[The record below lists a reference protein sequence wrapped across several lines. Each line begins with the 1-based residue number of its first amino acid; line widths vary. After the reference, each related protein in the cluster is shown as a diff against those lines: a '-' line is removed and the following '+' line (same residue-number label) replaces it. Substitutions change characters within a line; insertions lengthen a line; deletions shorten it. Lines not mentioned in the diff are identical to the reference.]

1 GYGERNYQDP
11 RLPNL
16 ASPLIDASLIWTATP
31 LTTVTL
37 KSVSSLN
44 ETTIPGASGAAQHA
58 TTLAIDHALR
68 RYLTLTGTIDYLTDD
83 YVGVP
88 GRHNQFRPCGQLQP
102 QPRRRSQSKRQPP
115 ILQLDSA
122 GHELCR
128 NRADAGAQ
136 AAAVSEGEYG
146 GQASFLARPN
156 LRSSALRPGAISLRS
171 SAKAMLAV
179 RNPIREPQS

>member
-1 GYGERNYQDP
+1 M
-11 RLPNL
+11 
-16 ASPLIDASLIWTATP
+16 
-31 LTTVTL
+31 TL
-37 KSVSSLN
+37 KSATSLS

-68 RYLTLTGTIDYLTDD
+68 RYLTLTGTIGYLTDA

-88 GRHNQFRPCGQLQP
+88 LRDVTTSFGPAANYNLNRDVVLKASASRQFY
-102 QPRRRSQSKRQPP
+102 SST
-115 ILQLDSA
+115 SA
-122 GHELCR
+122 GHELRR

-136 AAAVSEGEYG
+136 AAAVSDGEYE
-146 GQASFLARPN
+146 GQMPFPARPN